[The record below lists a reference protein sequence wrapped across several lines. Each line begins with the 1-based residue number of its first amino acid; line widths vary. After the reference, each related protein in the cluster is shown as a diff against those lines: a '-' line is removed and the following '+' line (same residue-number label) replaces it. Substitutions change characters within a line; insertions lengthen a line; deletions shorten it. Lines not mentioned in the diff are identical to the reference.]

1 MSAPAACAVPEGSAF
16 YLSGDGT
23 RLWKTIEDAN
33 AEPARLT
40 AQVLVSPARDEIIPL
55 ALPEKKSP
63 AALFDFSGFGAA
75 RREVRFTHLDAFASP
90 AGCTC
95 LLSFPDAEPALI
107 SLLADAG
114 RTVWQLWD
122 GVNSMPVAFGC
133 GSL

>member
-1 MSAPAACAVPEGSAF
+1 MPEGSAF

-40 AQVLVSPARDEIIPL
+40 AKVIPARDEIIPL

-114 RTVWQLWD
+114 RTVWQLW
-122 GVNSMPVAFGC
+122 GGGNSIPVAFGC